1 MSAKLQFTT
10 YEFKL
15 LRNGKSIKAKSL
27 VPAVFLYYSL
37 KDFCMAKRAERP
49 RQLKGIKTYYNSLSV
64 YFLAMHSFNR
74 YLLSISYVSV
84 GF

>member
-15 LRNGKSIKAKSL
+15 LGNGESINAKSL

-37 KDFCMAKRAERP
+37 KDFCIAKRAERP

-64 YFLAMHSFNR
+64 HFLAMHSFNK
-74 YLLSISYVSV
+74 YLLSISHVSAV
-84 GF
+84 F

>member
-37 KDFCMAKRAERP
+37 KDFCM
-49 RQLKGIKTYYNSLSV
+49 LKELRGPGNLKE
-64 YFLAMHSFNR
+64 
-74 YLLSISYVSV
+74 
-84 GF
+84 